1 MNVISILFFGFI
13 STCSSSTVLFQRTNN
28 VSHSSFSSARQHL
41 GKARNVLDCGSK
53 CVYYESSGQG
63 TCNAYS
69 FNDNNED
76 CELASMTFL
85 EDPLHDGSDG
95 GEKKVMVDVTVLE
108 TLPRTCRGGEHCCRP
123 DNPCPLD
130 SGDCNHDHDCQGVMI
145 CGTDNCPIKTGGRW
159 DDTDDC
165 CERRCTP
172 DHPCREGEG
181 HCEYDSDCINS
192 GRRL

>member
-1 MNVISILFFGFI
+1 MNEIFKAINYI
-13 STCSSSTVLFQRTNN
+13 DC
-28 VSHSSFSSARQHL
+28 A
-41 GKARNVLDCGSK
+41 GKCLHYRN
-53 CVYYESSGQG
+53 SGQG
-63 TCNAYS
+63 ECNTYS
-69 FNDNNED
+69 FSPASQV
-76 CELASMTFL
+76 CEIAKLTYL
-85 EDPLHDGSDG
+85 EDPKPDGSDG
-95 GEKKVMVDVTVLE
+95 GEKKVMVDSRVIDE
-108 TLPRTCRGGEHCCRP
+108 LPRTCRGGEHCCRP
-123 DNPCPLD
+123 DSPCPQD
-130 SGDCNHDHDCQGVMI
+130 AGDCNHDHDCQGVMI